1 IQFRRYRPDSTI
13 EGKTLQ
19 KVAEKNNTSPLDMA
33 IDLIKEGRPSIV
45 SFNMNE
51 EDVNRF
57 MQQPWTMTCSDG
69 GLVRLG
75 SGVPHPRNYGTFPR
89 KIRKYVKEEKVLNLP
104 AAIRSMTSLPAQVY
118 GMDDRGVLRE
128 GAIADITIFDL
139 DHILD
144 KA

>member
-1 IQFRRYRPDSTI
+1 K
-13 EGKTLQ
+13 E
-19 KVAEKNNTSPLDMA
+19 VAEARNVPPLDMA
-33 IDLIKEGRPSIV
+33 IELIKKGEPGIV
-45 SFNMNE
+45 SFNMSE
-51 EDVNRF
+51 EDVHRF
-57 MQQPWTMTCSDG
+57 MRQPWTMTASDG
-69 GLVRLG
+69 GLVSFG

-139 DHILD
+139 DHISD